1 MLTEQ
6 QIIEED
12 FLEIKGEDICDGDVE
27 SIYYVVQ
34 LIQALIEREGEEVG
48 EEGEEDHEQEQE
60 EN

>member
-12 FLEIKGEDICDGDVE
+12 FLQIKGEDICDGDVE

-34 LIQALIEREGEEVG
+34 LIQALIQREGEEVD
-48 EEGEEDHEQEQE
+48 EEGEQEQE
-60 EN
+60 